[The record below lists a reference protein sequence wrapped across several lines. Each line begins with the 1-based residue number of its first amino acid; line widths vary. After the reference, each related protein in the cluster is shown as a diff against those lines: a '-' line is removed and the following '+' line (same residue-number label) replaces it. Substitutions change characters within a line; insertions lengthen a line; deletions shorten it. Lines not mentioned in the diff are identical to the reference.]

1 METDFHGWYQGLRV
15 ERTMKALRKNNFD
28 VQFVP
33 DKTAALEKIFSM
45 IPEGST
51 VGVGGSITLNQ
62 IGFLEEAEK
71 RPIKLLNP
79 GGRGVS
85 IEEAVQMRREI
96 FLAEFFLSSSNAI
109 TEDGK
114 IYNIDSTGNRVAAMS
129 FGPKTVILV
138 CGINKIVKDIAEAQ
152 MKVQEWASPLNARRL
167 GRKTPCVETGQCA
180 DCSSPQRICNIYT
193 VIAKKPARTNM
204 TILFVNEN
212 LGF

>member
-79 GGRGVS
+79 GGQGVS
-85 IEEAVQMRREI
+85 IEEALQMRREI
-96 FLAEFFLSSSNAI
+96 FLADFFS
-109 TEDGK
+109 
-114 IYNIDSTGNRVAAMS
+114 
-129 FGPKTVILV
+129 
-138 CGINKIVKDIAEAQ
+138 
-152 MKVQEWASPLNARRL
+152 
-167 GRKTPCVETGQCA
+167 
-180 DCSSPQRICNIYT
+180 
-193 VIAKKPARTNM
+193 
-204 TILFVNEN
+204 
-212 LGF
+212 